1 MKKTTP
7 IQNESNTVNLIRAVL
22 STEVKF
28 IIGVVGFVM
37 GVVAPY
43 YQMKQDVSLI
53 QASIANINSNHEAHI
68 QDLTQQMKD
77 MLVQVQH
84 NQQNIQSLQTQNAVI
99 LEKLSK

>member
-1 MKKTTP
+1 MSKKQP
-7 IQNESNTVNLIRAVL
+7 IQNESATVNLIRAVL

-84 NQQNIQSLQTQNAVI
+84 NQQNIQNLQTQNAVI
-99 LEKLSK
+99 LEKISK